1 MAGTEDHRMSLFGGR
16 ARSIDLVDRA
26 AESERRRRA
35 AMTAEDRLA
44 RLRAGARDRAADPPE
59 LGELIEDTGRQR
71 LAAYYLYSAMLA
83 GVLGTDLAPSRW
95 TPELAEPVQWLGLT
109 RFALEDQWEL
119 VALHLAS
126 TPPGGPPAQGGVRG
140 PASKVGRRLAD
151 HAIPEA
157 VSAGVSLAF
166 HLHPIGT
173 VAGLGTRLLRARIQS
188 GRNQA
193 DAFRRLG
200 DDLRA
205 LRARADGKLDDL
217 LTSGTSC
224 AVSQ

>member
-1 MAGTEDHRMSLFGGR
+1 MAHTEDHRISLLGGR
-16 ARSIDLVDRA
+16 ARSIDLVDRV
-26 AESERRRRA
+26 AERERRPGV

-44 RLRAGARDRAADPPE
+44 RLRADACDRAADPPE
-59 LGELIEDTGRQR
+59 LGELIENTGRQR

-126 TPPGGPPAQGGVRG
+126 TPPGGPLAEAGGIRG
-140 PASKVGRRLAD
+140 PASTVGRLLAD

-166 HLHPIGT
+166 HLHPLGT

-193 DAFRRLG
+193 EAFRRLG
-200 DDLRA
+200 DDLRT
-205 LRARADGKLDDL
+205 LRARADGELDDL
-217 LTSGTSC
+217 LTGRIGGRS
-224 AVSQ
+224 V